1 MLRTACLQRRSV
13 LGLFPTNN
21 NLVHLDVGQL
31 LHERLDANLLWCR
44 DACLVGVRVLYQ
56 KAVVVTL
63 AVPAAFAGQVE
74 LGAGNQEHG
83 EVALVSG
90 NIAAGF
96 HDAELALDQIFL
108 EALHVA
114 ELHGRGARAAGE
126 QQAVFVGE
134 LLDNRHNIR
143 FAREW
148 VERRHLARFPVA
160 LDGVDFF
167 PRVSDK
173 FFAIAFFAQHLEKR
187 PGAENQEE

>member
-13 LGLFPTNN
+13 LGLFPTND

-31 LHERLDANLLWCR
+31 LHERLDANLLGRR
-44 DACLVGVRVLYQ
+44 DACLVGVRVLCQ

-74 LGAGNQEHG
+74 LGAGNQEYG
-83 EVALVSG
+83 EVALVG
-90 NIAAGF
+90 RNVAAGF
-96 HDAELALDQIFL
+96 HDSELALDQIFL

-134 LLDNRHNIR
+134 LLDNRHNVR
-143 FAREW
+143 FARER
-148 VERRHLARFPVA
+148 VERCHLARFPVT

-173 FFAIAFFAQHLEKR
+173 FFAVALFAQHLEKR
-187 PGAENQEE
+187 PGAENQKE

>member
-1 MLRTACLQRRSV
+1 MLRTACSQRYSV
-13 LGLFPTNN
+13 LGLFPTND

-31 LHERLDANLLWCR
+31 LHERLDANLLWRR
-44 DACLVGVRVLYQ
+44 DACLVGARVLCQ
-56 KAVVVTL
+56 EPVIVTL

-83 EVALVSG
+83 EVALVG
-90 NIAAGF
+90 RNVAAGF
-96 HDAELALDQIFL
+96 HNAELALDQIFL

-114 ELHGRGARAAGE
+114 EFHGRWARAAGK

-143 FAREW
+143 FARER

-167 PRVSDK
+167 PRVSDEL
-173 FFAIAFFAQHLEKR
+173 FAVALLAQHLEKR
-187 PGAENQEE
+187 PGAEN